1 MVIGQVTKTPKDGRA
16 VRIQVPHRVS
26 IKLE

>member
-1 MVIGQVTKTPKDGRA
+1 MVIGQATKTPKDGRA
-16 VRIQVPHRVS
+16 VPIQVPHRVS